1 MRIPT
6 TTASVSCIARRSVF
20 STRLDRALKN
30 TVPLNAPAYPR
41 VSLNRYLE
49 PTRLRPLMIG
59 SPLPSHPPGPLLI
72 KLADGTGWN
81 TAFISLGDKKISVVA
96 GPELDG
102 TTILAR

>member
-1 MRIPT
+1 
-6 TTASVSCIARRSVF
+6 
-20 STRLDRALKN
+20 
-30 TVPLNAPAYPR
+30 
-41 VSLNRYLE
+41 
-49 PTRLRPLMIG
+49 MIG